1 MLMVMTLI
9 GVTGMQNS
17 SMEEKMVANVRDI
30 DLSFQAAEAA
40 LREAE
45 TSLQVAVL
53 KEFDGSNTGLYQPAT
68 RDNPPLWEVDTTWS
82 SAGAVPYTGSLAYLS
97 ALPQYIIEELPP
109 VPDPKGSV
117 AADEPLPE
125 TRVYQGHGTGR
136 GWHRQGHHHAAGGIQ
151 TLIRN
156 IKTRPHC
163 FEVAIMKTTFKLQA
177 ITSALLIGLAASAPA
192 GAVSI
197 ADTPLF
203 IGATVDP
210 NIMLLVDTSGSMG

>member
-1 MLMVMTLI
+1 MIEVEQLMNSKRCQPVQFPAARPQRGVVLFVSLIMLLVMTLI

-68 RDNPPLWEVDTTWS
+68 RGIQPLWEVDSTWN
-82 SAGAVPYTGSLAYLS
+82 AGGAVPYTGSLPYVS
-97 ALPQYIIEELPP
+97 APPQYIIEELPP
-109 VPDPKGSV
+109 VPDPTGSV

-125 TRVYQGHGTGR
+125 TRVYRVTAQGVGGTD
-136 GWHRQGHHHAAGGIQ
+136 
-151 TLIRN
+151 
-156 IKTRPHC
+156 K
-163 FEVAIMKTTFKLQA
+163 AITMLQA
-177 ITSALLIGLAASAPA
+177 A
-192 GAVSI
+192 
-197 ADTPLF
+197 F
-203 IGATVDP
+203 KR
-210 NIMLLVDTSGSMG
+210 

>member
-1 MLMVMTLI
+1 MTRVEQLMNSKRFKSVLCSADHHRQRGVVLFVSLIMLLVMTLI

-68 RDNPPLWEVDTTWS
+68 RDSQPLWEVGSTWN
-82 SAGAVPYTGSLAYLS
+82 AGGALPYTGSLAYLS
-97 ALPQYIIEELPP
+97 AQPQYIIEELPP
-109 VPDPKGSV
+109 VPDPEGSV

-125 TRVYQGHGTGR
+125 TRVYRVTARGVGGT
-136 GWHRQGHHHAAGGIQ
+136 A
-151 TLIRN
+151 
-156 IKTRPHC
+156 K
-163 FEVAIMKTTFKLQA
+163 AITILQA
-177 ITSALLIGLAASAPA
+177 A
-192 GAVSI
+192 
-197 ADTPLF
+197 F
-203 IGATVDP
+203 KR
-210 NIMLLVDTSGSMG
+210 